1 MTAKLTRRTFVS
13 ASAAA
18 LAGLGLAAC
27 GGNGSGTN
35 NAAQGNDV
43 TGTEP
48 ASGSPA
54 TTDLTKLPL
63 PEKGKVYTNPKSRD
77 EIKDG
82 GTLNLSASEIGPDFN
97 NLNINGNTTYMK
109 YFWQLY
115 MPLSPF
121 KQSADGGTFTPDPN
135 FIDSIET
142 TEESGKEVCTIKIA
156 DKATFNDGTPIDWR
170 AYESVWKSCSGQNA
184 DYTPASTDGY
194 QQIES
199 VKAGATD
206 KECVITFSTPYY
218 PVESIISFLH
228 PDAAADAETFNN
240 GFNNNPHNEWG
251 AGPFAVDTFDQTQ
264 ITFKRNPKW
273 WGDEAKLESI
283 VYKQMDSQ
291 AMYNAFKNGE
301 IDATEP
307 GATGSSEMLSNFAGM
322 DNAEIRRANSISIA
336 NIEINST
343 RDSMKD
349 INVRKA
355 FAQCIDVPTI
365 LSIVYQGVN
374 WSEERIGSLL
384 CCQWQDGY
392 ENNLPD
398 DITANSDAEAEI
410 AAAKKTLED
419 AGYEMGGDGYYAKDG
434 QQVAFSFTT
443 FGDSNVTKNRAA
455 AIQKMCKDAGMNL
468 TIDNHPASEFSKTL
482 TSGNWDTV
490 LFAWSAGSASY
501 NNGGQI
507 YGSES
512 SSNFTHLGNAEL
524 DAKFA
529 AVCGIEDHVE
539 QMKAV
544 NEAEKEALQSYGFI
558 PVFCGADVVVA
569 KKGLANFGP
578 CLLETPT
585 PENYGWEK

>member
-1 MTAKLTRRTFVS
+1 MSAKLTRRTFVT

-18 LAGLGLAAC
+18 IAGFGLAAC
-27 GGNGSGTN
+27 GSDGSSSSTE
-35 NAAQGNDV
+35 AQGTDV

-48 ASGSPA
+48 QNGSPA
-54 TTDLTKLPL
+54 TTDLTQLPL
-63 PEKGKVYTNPKSRD
+63 PEKGKTYDNPKSRD
-77 EIKDG
+77 EVQDG
-82 GTLNLSASEIGPDFN
+82 GTLNLSLSEIGPDFN
-97 NLNINGNTTYMK
+97 QLGLNGNTTYMK
-109 YFWQLY
+109 YLWQLY
-115 MPLSPF
+115 MPLNPF

-135 FIDSIET
+135 YVDSIET
-142 TEESGKEVCTIKIA
+142 TEVDGKEVSTIKIA
-156 DKATFNDGTPIDWR
+156 DAAVFNDGTPIDWR
-170 AYESVWKSCSGQNA
+170 AFESVWKACSGQ
-184 DYTPASTDGY
+184 DESFTPASTDGY

-199 VKAGATD
+199 VTAGSSD

-218 PVESIISFLH
+218 PVESLIVFLH
-228 PDAAADAETFNN
+228 PDAVADAETFNN

-251 AGPFAVDTFDQTQ
+251 AGPFVVDSYEQTQ
-264 ITFKRNPKW
+264 ITFKRNPNW

-291 AMYNAFKNGE
+291 AMFNAFKNGE

-307 GATGSSEMLSNFAGM
+307 GASGSSEMLSNFSGM
-322 DNAEIRRANSISIA
+322 EDAEIRRANSISIG

-343 RDSMKD
+343 RVED

-398 DITANSDAEAEI
+398 DITANADAEAEI

-419 AGYEMGGDGYYAKDG
+419 AGYEMGDDGYYAKDG
-434 QQVAFSFTT
+434 EQVAFSFTT
-443 FGDSNVTKNRAA
+443 FGDSNLTKNRAA

-468 TIDNHPASEFSKTL
+468 TIDNHPSSEFSTTL
-482 TSGNWDTV
+482 TSGDWDTV
-490 LFAWSAGSASY
+490 MFAWSASSASY

-507 YGSES
+507 YGSTS
-512 SSNFTHLGNAEL
+512 SSNFTHLGSEEL
-524 DAKFA
+524 DEKFA
-529 AVCGIEDHVE
+529 AVCGISDHTE
-539 QMKAV
+539 QMKAM

-558 PVFCGADVVVA
+558 PVFSGADVVVA
-569 KKGLANFGP
+569 KKGLANYGP
-578 CLLETPT
+578 ALLQTPT
-585 PENYGWEK
+585 VENIGWEK